1 MSLELWKQNGWL
13 REHKTSPEEVASILA
28 LVDRDLTDATRQ
40 EVSTDWR
47 FNIAYNAGL
56 QLATLVLYAAGY
68 RAGRGE
74 SKHYRVIQSLTLVMG
89 EGFSGMSAYL
99 DNCRR
104 KRNVSEYD
112 AAGTISEKEAAD
124 LLQTVQVLRDD
135 VLTWLKNNRAE
146 LYQPPVSP

>member
-1 MSLELWKQNGWL
+1 M
-13 REHKTSPEEVASILA
+13 REYKTSAQEITDVLA
-28 LVDRDLTDATRQ
+28 LVERDLADAARQ

-74 SKHYRVIQSLTLVMG
+74 SKHYRVIQAIPLVMG
-89 EGFSGMSAYL
+89 EQFSTLRDYL

-112 AAGTISEKEAAD
+112 AVGTVSEKEAEDLISAVQEFKIEVEHWLRSNHGE
-124 LLQTVQVLRDD
+124 LLQSAR
-135 VLTWLKNNRAE
+135 RGAR
-146 LYQPPVSP
+146 P

>member
-1 MSLELWKQNGWL
+1 MSLQYWKDNGWL
-13 REHKTSPEEVASILA
+13 RGYKTSAQEITGLLA
-28 LVDRDLTDATRQ
+28 LVERDLADAARR

-74 SKHYRVIQSLTLVMG
+74 GKHYRVIQAIPLVMG
-89 EGFSGMSAYL
+89 ERFSIFRDYL

-112 AAGTISEKEAAD
+112 AVGTISEKEADDLIAAVQEFRIEVERWLRRNYRD
-124 LLQTVQVLRDD
+124 LL
-135 VLTWLKNNRAE
+135 
-146 LYQPPVSP
+146 